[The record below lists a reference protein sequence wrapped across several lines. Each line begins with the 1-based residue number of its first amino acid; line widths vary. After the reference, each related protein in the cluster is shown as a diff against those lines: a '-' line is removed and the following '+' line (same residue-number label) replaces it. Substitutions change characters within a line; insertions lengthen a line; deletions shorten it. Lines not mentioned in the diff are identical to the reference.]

1 MLSILNRCSLFAQTV
16 YGAQGHAINTEKRAS
31 NGKDYVRCGMRHR
44 KSFALF
50 GVRYVVEL
58 LFGTPGG
65 YGCDVCVRYLFL
77 VLGMLNAFIKS
88 LLACVISVRY
98 T

>member
-44 KSFALF
+44 KSLCLEFDMLLNYCSAPLADTGATYVSATCFLF
-50 GVRYVVEL
+50 
-58 LFGTPGG
+58 
-65 YGCDVCVRYLFL
+65 
-77 VLGMLNAFIKS
+77 
-88 LLACVISVRY
+88 
-98 T
+98 